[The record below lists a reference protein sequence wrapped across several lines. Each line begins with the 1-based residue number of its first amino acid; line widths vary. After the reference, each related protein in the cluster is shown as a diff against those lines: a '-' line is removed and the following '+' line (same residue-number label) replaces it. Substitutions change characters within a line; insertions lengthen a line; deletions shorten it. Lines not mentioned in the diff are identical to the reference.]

1 MNGLLSITKINYQR
15 ANILKYTI
23 IIYYLSVCGNIA
35 SSKFSRNQLD
45 PENPSR
51 IGEPTRT
58 SQVVSGVNHQVKRH
72 ITSRMG
78 WDRAIHGSSR
88 WAWSSHEVFF
98 LNVYLFSSIYFCV
111 KPCKIQLVLE
121 NH

>member
-78 WDRAIHGSSR
+78 WDGIGPFMAQVDGHG
-88 WAWSSHEVFF
+88 HPMKFF
-98 LNVYLFSSIYFCV
+98 FSMSICFHPYIFVLNPV
-111 KPCKIQLVLE
+111 KS
-121 NH
+121 NWY